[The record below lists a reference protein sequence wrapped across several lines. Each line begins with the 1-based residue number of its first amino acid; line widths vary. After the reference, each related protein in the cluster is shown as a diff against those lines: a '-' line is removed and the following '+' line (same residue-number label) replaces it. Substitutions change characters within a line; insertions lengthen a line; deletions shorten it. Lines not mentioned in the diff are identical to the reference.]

1 MPVFLSS
8 LIDAPAEELAGAL
21 ASDESRCCLRDWLAV
36 VPDPARGWAGGTCW
50 SLDLALSSRR
60 LAASGKVFRMKKF
73 PRAAILD
80 GKRAIVVVFEDALDE
95 IFGMTDIIAP
105 RCLAF
110 QNVYVE
116 CHGYS

>member
-1 MPVFLSS
+1 
-8 LIDAPAEELAGAL
+8 
-21 ASDESRCCLRDWLAV
+21 
-36 VPDPARGWAGGTCW
+36 
-50 SLDLALSSRR
+50 
-60 LAASGKVFRMKKF
+60 MKKF